1 MALHGWGCAGFTW
14 KRGPCPADLP
24 TAMQAAEPGRTLPKT
39 PGITL
44 RTKTGTDRPEQSGQ
58 ASRVR
63 GSRKQER
70 QVWEKD
76 GASSDLPPNSVR
88 RSLDWVLLPP
98 DRLDVSPCSG
108 H

>member
-1 MALHGWGCAGFTW
+1 
-14 KRGPCPADLP
+14 
-24 TAMQAAEPGRTLPKT
+24 MQAAEPERTLPKT

-44 RTKTGTDRPEQSGQ
+44 GTKTGTDWPEQSDQ

-76 GASSDLPPNSVR
+76 STSSDLPPNSLSAAWT
-88 RSLDWVLLPP
+88 RSFCCQIAWT
-98 DRLDVSPCSG
+98 
-108 H
+108 